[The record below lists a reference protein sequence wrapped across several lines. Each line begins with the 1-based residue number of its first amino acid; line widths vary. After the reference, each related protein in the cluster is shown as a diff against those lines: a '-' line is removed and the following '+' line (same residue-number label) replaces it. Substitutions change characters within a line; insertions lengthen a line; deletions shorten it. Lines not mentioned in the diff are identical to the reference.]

1 MGELGELGFGAR
13 HRVRHRNG
21 RALFVVV
28 LAMAVIAAGGY
39 LVFSRGTDYL
49 SSRLQTDD
57 YEGSGQGSVKVTIP
71 DGATLSDMADTLS
84 AAGVVKSAE
93 AFRKAARKDPA
104 AISIR
109 PGVYQVK
116 LQMSGE
122 AALAALLD
130 PASKVTNRLTIPEGW
145 TARQVFS
152 AWAKRTGLDT
162 ADFVAAAKDTRAVG
176 LPAYAKGIEGYLYPA
191 TYDVPVKPTASGIVK
206 MMVARYLQEAKKIGV
221 TDVAARLGLKDP
233 SAFVTLASIVQKE
246 VNRDEDMPK
255 VARVVLNRMKAHQ
268 KLQFDST
275 LKYLYP
281 DDNSLLLR
289 PGQIK
294 NPSRYNTYIHAGLPP
309 GPISNPGAAALEAA
323 ANPTAGNWKYFITV
337 NPDSGETRF
346 TASDAQWGKWRQQLL
361 NGWCKQHPGKC

>member
-1 MGELGELGFGAR
+1 MSELGQLGFGAR
-13 HRVRHRNG
+13 HRVRHRNA
-21 RALFVVV
+21 RALLVVFMA
-28 LAMAVIAAGGY
+28 LAVIVAGGW
-39 LVFSRGTDYL
+39 LVFTRGTDYL
-49 SSRLQTDD
+49 SGKLKTDD
-57 YEGSGQGSVKVTIP
+57 YVGGGQGSVKVTIP
-71 DGATLSDMADTLS
+71 EGATLSDMADTLT

-93 AFRKAARKDPA
+93 SFRKAARQEPD

-130 PASKVTNRLTIPEGW
+130 PASKVVNRLTIPEGW
-145 TARQVFS
+145 TARQVFA
-152 AWAKRTGLDT
+152 AWAKRTGLKS
-162 ADFVAAAKDTRAVG
+162 ADFVSASKDTTAIG
-176 LPAYAKGIEGYLYPA
+176 LPSYAKGIEGYLYPA
-191 TYDVPVKPTASGIVK
+191 TYDVPVKPTPSGIVK
-206 MMVARYLQEAKKIGV
+206 TMVARYVQEAKKVGV
-221 TDVAARLGLKDP
+221 TDVAARLGLRDP
-233 SAFVTLASIVQKE
+233 AAFVTLASIVQKE
-246 VNRDEDMPK
+246 VNRDEDMPR
-255 VARVVLNRMKAHQ
+255 VARVVLNRLHAGK

-281 DDNSLLLR
+281 GDTSLLLQ

-294 NPSRYNTYIHAGLPP
+294 NPSRYNTYVHKGLPP

-323 ANPTAGNWKYFITV
+323 ANPAAGNWKYFITV

-346 TASDAQWGKWRQQLL
+346 TASDTQWERWRQQLL